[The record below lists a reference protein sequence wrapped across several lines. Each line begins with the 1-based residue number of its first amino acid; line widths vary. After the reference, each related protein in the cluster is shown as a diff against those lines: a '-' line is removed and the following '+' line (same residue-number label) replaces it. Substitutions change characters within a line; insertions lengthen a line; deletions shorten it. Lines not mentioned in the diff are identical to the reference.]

1 MRRVAVMAPVAV
13 LMLWVPVLWG
23 SVMTL
28 VTPAGWGEGLIVD
41 GGCLLGPYG
50 KGRSGMAPRKFSQ
63 ELKDEICRE
72 IVSKSR
78 PIAQVAKEHGLKDQ
92 TVGNWVRAYR
102 AAHAGEEPELTVSE
116 RARLREL
123 ERDNRELRME
133 LEFLGKATAFFAK
146 KYR

>member
-1 MRRVAVMAPVAV
+1 VVVHARGRVVTDLAVAV
-13 LMLWVPVLWG
+13 LAG
-23 SVMTL
+23 GEAISDIDTL
-28 VTPAGWGEGLIVD
+28 WGEGLIVD